1 MHAKN
6 FLKNKV
12 SYHCLVLAAISLLFF
27 FCKSAQAAT
36 LQINTDPASLLVGKT
51 TALTITLNSDGVAIN
66 NAEAVVKFPTDLLE
80 VVSIDNKKSIFT
92 SWIEQPYYSND
103 KGGISF
109 NGGIPTPGYT
119 GVAGEIFSV
128 VLRAKDIGSAN
139 IFFSDAAIRAN
150 DGLGTNVLNGQD
162 TSTINI
168 SIAQELKPSNS
179 KLYFGEGTDTDGDGV
194 PDQKENDIYKTNP
207 QKADTDGDGYDD
219 GSEIINGYDPTTKR
233 QNINTSFSDKY
244 KGRIL
249 LQTQEHGEAW
259 FINPSDY
266 KRYYMGRPQ
275 DAFDL
280 MRKLGIGIAD
290 ADLKKIPVGTENLG
304 GIDSDSDGL
313 SDMVEDSFGT
323 NKNNSDSDGDGYNDK
338 AEIISG
344 YNPLGAGKLPI
355 DKDFTESQ
363 VGKILLQVQK
373 NGEAWYVNPVDNKRY
388 FLGRPQD
395 AFNLMRKLGLGIS
408 FRDLVK
414 IGR

>member
-1 MHAKN
+1 MERRLLQKSFLRLLIAILLVTAMH
-6 FLKNKV
+6 
-12 SYHCLVLAAISLLFF
+12 FF
-27 FCKSAQAAT
+27 VNSANAAT
-36 LQINTDPASLLVGKT
+36 FSLSSPISKLPIDDTVTLVVLIDTQGQ
-51 TALTITLNSDGVAIN
+51 SIN
-66 NAEAVVKFPTDLLE
+66 NAEAVVKFPADLLE
-80 VVSIDNKKSIFT
+80 VVLIDNKKSIFT

-109 NGGIPTPGYT
+109 NGGVPTPGYT

-162 TSTINI
+162 ASTINI

-194 PDQKENDIYKTNP
+194 PDQKENDIYRTNP

-219 GSEIINGYDPTTKR
+219 GSEIINGYDPTTKK
-233 QNINTSFSDKY
+233 QNINTSFSEKY

-290 ADLKKIPVGTENLG
+290 ADLKKIPVGTENLS
-304 GIDSDSDGL
+304 GIDSDGDGL

-323 NKNNSDSDGDGYNDK
+323 NKNNSDSDSDGYNDK

-344 YNPLGAGKLPI
+344 YNPVGVGKLPI
-355 DKDFTESQ
+355 DKDFTKSQ